1 MVVSAEFSLLS
12 QNSVT
17 FKALVDSGAL
27 ARGFI
32 NHSLVQ
38 NLRIPTYKT
47 PYTRTLMLAD
57 DRAAAEKITDYV
69 ILPMRISN
77 YYENTL
83 FFVTKFSQE
92 TLVILGLQWL
102 YKHNPSIDFRNN
114 FLTFIS
120 PYCHRFCL
128 ILGQSN
134 RAPMI
139 KTPAKDFHDLPVSG
153 ESSLTPGEASA
164 IPFYYKQPYAKEMP
178 ENSY

>member
-1 MVVSAEFSLLS
+1 MVVSAEFSLPA

-17 FKALVDSGAL
+17 LKALVDSGAS

-69 ILPMRISN
+69 ILPMRIGN
-77 YYENTL
+77 YYKNAL

-92 TLVILGLQWL
+92 TPVIFGL
-102 YKHNPSIDFRNN
+102 
-114 FLTFIS
+114 
-120 PYCHRFCL
+120 
-128 ILGQSN
+128 
-134 RAPMI
+134 
-139 KTPAKDFHDLPVSG
+139 
-153 ESSLTPGEASA
+153 
-164 IPFYYKQPYAKEMP
+164 
-178 ENSY
+178 